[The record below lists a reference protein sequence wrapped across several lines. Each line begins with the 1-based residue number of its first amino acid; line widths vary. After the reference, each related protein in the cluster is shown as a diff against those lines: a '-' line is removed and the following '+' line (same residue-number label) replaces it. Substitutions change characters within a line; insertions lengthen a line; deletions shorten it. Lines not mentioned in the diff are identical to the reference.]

1 MTTRFVMYIW
11 TWMQNYTRRSRS
23 R

>member
-1 MTTRFVMYIW
+1 MTTRFVMYTW